1 MPFQKNNKY
10 GELSRRSKDLFKQ
23 DIKDKLKTNVFEVL
37 DSMDVRSFTDN
48 QKLKYLQVVL
58 PYLTPKKKE
67 VYNDVTEDVP
77 LFIDEPPKILVFTSV
92 EQKQRYDR
100 ATDKEKEEMEKELA
114 TNND

>member
-1 MPFQKNNKY
+1 MKFQQGNEY
-10 GELSRRSKDLFKQ
+10 GKLSKRSKDVFKLE
-23 DIKDKLKTNVFEVL
+23 IKEKLKTNVFEVL

-100 ATDKEKEEMEKELA
+100 ATDEEKEEMEKELIC
-114 TNND
+114 D